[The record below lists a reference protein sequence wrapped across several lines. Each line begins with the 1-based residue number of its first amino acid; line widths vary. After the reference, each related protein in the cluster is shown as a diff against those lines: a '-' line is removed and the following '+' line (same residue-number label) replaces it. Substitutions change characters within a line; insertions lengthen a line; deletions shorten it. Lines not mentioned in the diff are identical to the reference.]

1 MWGTVIKFVALYFVN
16 NRMARAKHSL
26 DEVKENA
33 ADYAETRAAFI
44 KQNIMHD
51 LERVVESFVG
61 LLLMFAGLIFTGIL
75 GLMWIFTVAWNS
87 PNREII
93 LGVTMFIPLA
103 LSAILFVMI
112 KNAWK
117 QKPLMHDTTQLISED
132 WKSFRHGL
140 DGTADISD
148 EANR

>member
-16 NRMARAKHSL
+16 NRMTRAKHSL

-44 KQNIMHD
+44 KQNIMQD
-51 LERVVESFVG
+51 LHRMVNSLIG
-61 LLLMFAGLIFTGIL
+61 LLLMFAGLIFSGIL
-75 GLMWIFTVAWNS
+75 GLMWIFTLAWNS

-93 LGVTMFIPLA
+93 LGVAMLVPLA
-103 LSAILFVMI
+103 ASVILFFVI
-112 KNAWK
+112 RKAWQ
-117 QKPLMHDTTQLISED
+117 QKPLMSETTDLISED